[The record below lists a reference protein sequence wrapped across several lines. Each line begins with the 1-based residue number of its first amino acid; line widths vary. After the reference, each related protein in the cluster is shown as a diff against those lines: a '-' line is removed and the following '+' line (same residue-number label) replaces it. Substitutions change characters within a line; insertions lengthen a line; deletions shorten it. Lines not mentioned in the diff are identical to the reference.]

1 MDSIDHFSAH
11 RRGGLST
18 TTRNTRK
25 KRARACGCESSNS
38 HKFIRNIIG
47 HVPLEISQS
56 RSSSSFFILPPTAV
70 EFFLRLSLFLCVSI
84 IHYVVLYSTLL
95 LRRQVKDPRGIGV
108 LRRWLY
114 TDLSHPEKEYRTH
127 LFPAYERNKKREK
140 EERFIPL
147 SLLYTASQQ

>member
-1 MDSIDHFSAH
+1 MSHSRFLKAVALLLFFSY
-11 RRGGLST
+11 
-18 TTRNTRK
+18 
-25 KRARACGCESSNS
+25 C
-38 HKFIRNIIG
+38 
-47 HVPLEISQS
+47 
-56 RSSSSFFILPPTAV
+56 PPTAV

-127 LFPAYERNKKREK
+127 LFPAYERNKKKREK